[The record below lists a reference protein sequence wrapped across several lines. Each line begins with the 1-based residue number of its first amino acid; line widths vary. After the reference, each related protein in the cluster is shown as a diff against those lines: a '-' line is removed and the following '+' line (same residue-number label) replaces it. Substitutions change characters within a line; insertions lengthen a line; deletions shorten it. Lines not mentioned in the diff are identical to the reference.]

1 MTTLSPRTPKV
12 VRLVLGL
19 FPSAFRTRYGHEI
32 WQCIRDARRDLGNE
46 SFVLTIRFW
55 IGIMADLGRCAGVEW
70 CRSISRESYIFA
82 LRRTAGAVLIAAALV
97 NVAYDAMSVKL
108 SMGVLTALLTV
119 LAAIAGG
126 LLMRS
131 RPGKAR

>member
-46 SFVLTIRFW
+46 SFLLTIRFW
-55 IGIMADLGRCAGVEW
+55 IGIMADLGRSAGVEW
-70 CRSISRESYIFA
+70 CRSMSQQSYASA
-82 LRRTAGAVLIAAALV
+82 LRRTAGAVLITAAFV
-97 NVAYDAMSVKL
+97 NIAYDAISPKL
-108 SMGVLTALLTV
+108 RMGVLVALLTA
-119 LAAIAGG
+119 LAAVTGG
-126 LLMRS
+126 LLIRN
-131 RPGKAR
+131 RPGKAP